1 MVPGNR
7 GTAHQ
12 SPGLWNTEALRRN
25 THDLPIAAQKLVTK
39 EAAPVGVI
47 KFLVWLSNATAAA
60 ALKKRFL
67 NQLVHLRDTKGAVGP
82 LAEVSCSPFTVCF
95 GASRL

>member
-12 SPGLWNTEALRRN
+12 SPGLWNTEALRTN

-60 ALKKRFL
+60 ALKK
-67 NQLVHLRDTKGAVGP
+67 
-82 LAEVSCSPFTVCF
+82 EVLKPAGSFERHEGCRRAF
-95 GASRL
+95 G